1 MSRLIKCPHCNQF
14 GTYGWFSIWDFTSS
28 QAVLISTALSGTYFK
43 GSEAEWIMERPTVGG
58 VYSELS
64 AYGLA
69 FMYNAGATTTTNKY
83 KKYDTIQNRQIS
95 MYEKYKPQP
104 DNNLLSKVAPF
115 GTDQMEFQWF
125 DFH

>member
-1 MSRLIKCPHCNQF
+1 M
-14 GTYGWFSIWDFTSS
+14 
-28 QAVLISTALSGTYFK
+28 LISTALSGTYFK

-64 AYGLA
+64 AYVLA

-95 MYEKYKPQP
+95 MHEKFKPQP
-104 DNNLLSKVAPF
+104 DNNLLSKVGPF